1 MVNDL
6 KKVPSQPIDNFE
18 GFIDE
23 QEGEDQA
30 QGGNVIRGTRR
41 IKFDNGKWFFADDE
55 TEIAADREFVAV
67 GILRVVQKFVNGE
80 PADKIIVEP
89 GKKFPDIA
97 ALNVKCPEEEW
108 SEYNGEPRGPWSG
121 QSIVY
126 PLTETPLIRG
136 SPRHGRL
143 NSCGAGTGP
152 THNGPASTVRCKC
165 LSQGSP
171 QRRTLVQ
178 TVPPPPTGLRHR
190 R

>member
-80 PADKIIVEP
+80 PADKRSS
-89 GKKFPDIA
+89 
-97 ALNVKCPEEEW
+97 W
-108 SEYNGEPRGPWSG
+108 SRERNSPTSRRSTLSARKRNGANTTANL
-121 QSIVY
+121 VD
-126 PLTETPLIRG
+126 L
-136 SPRHGRL
+136 
-143 NSCGAGTGP
+143 GAGR
-152 THNGPASTVRCKC
+152 ALFFCSR
-165 LSQGSP
+165 SP
-171 QRRTLVQ
+171 
-178 TVPPPPTGLRHR
+178 H
-190 R
+190 